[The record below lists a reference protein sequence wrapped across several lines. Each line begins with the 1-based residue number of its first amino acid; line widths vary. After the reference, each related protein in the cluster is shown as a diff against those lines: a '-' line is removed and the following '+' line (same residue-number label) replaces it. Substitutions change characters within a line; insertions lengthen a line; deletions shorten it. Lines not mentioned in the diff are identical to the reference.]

1 MAPYSYADSR
11 VSGDTG
17 AGGICPLAYTA
28 QFGNG
33 VTASL
38 SFEDGGAGA
47 GGRGKLISDMAMVE
61 WTLGGTAVN
70 NRGFIA
76 PDVVTALRVE
86 QAWGYAQRAAA
97 LHDASGGYYGA
108 ANSVL
113 NGHPPDKW
121 GGAVTAG
128 FTLNDILGMK
138 GDTFA
143 MQGCY
148 SVGAAGYC
156 TRATGPFQVYSNN
169 NNAGWGWVSE
179 GIYDTG
185 TNVELTTVWSING
198 ALQHFWNPKW
208 RTSLY
213 GGYVQVDYN
222 GNATT
227 IINSHLP
234 GAAGTTPCGVPVAG
248 AVQPPLT
255 VSAAGGNSCSPNFS
269 WWQVGSRTQW
279 NPHPDLD
286 IGVDVLWTHL
296 NTAYKGPG
304 VVAASGARPAAAI
317 NIDDQDVL
325 SVFFRIQRNFL
336 P

>member
-1 MAPYSYADSR
+1 M
-11 VSGDTG
+11 
-17 AGGICPLAYTA
+17 
-28 QFGNG
+28 
-33 VTASL
+33 
-38 SFEDGGAGA
+38 
-47 GGRGKLISDMAMVE
+47 
-61 WTLGGTAVN
+61 
-70 NRGFIA
+70 
-76 PDVVTALRVE
+76 
-86 QAWGYAQRAAA
+86 
-97 LHDASGGYYGA
+97 
-108 ANSVL
+108 
-113 NGHPPDKW
+113 
-121 GGAVTAG
+121 
-128 FTLNDILGMK
+128 
-138 GDTFA
+138 
-143 MQGCY
+143 
-148 SVGAAGYC
+148 
-156 TRATGPFQVYSNN
+156 
-169 NNAGWGWVSE
+169 
-179 GIYDTG
+179 
-185 TNVELTTVWSING
+185 WSING

-304 VVAASGARPAAAI
+304 VVAANGARPAAAI